1 MRLTLGFMLVTRFA
15 GSMRKSLMIPPT
27 SAPPLKILYVVYW
40 GAAEPLGQSLVL
52 PAIKKLAA
60 SNVKLTLVTFEK
72 PADLTNQA
80 LIADIRSSLEQL
92 GVEWIALRYHQQ
104 PKVAFDFLQGLSRA
118 FVIGLRLRPDIVH
131 ARTFIGGL
139 IGLFLAPL
147 LRAKLIYHNEGF
159 FPDEQVDGGVW
170 KKGSAI
176 HKVFK
181 FLEQQMYARAD
192 GIIAL
197 SHRAKEIIAKLPH
210 VIRKNT
216 PVIVVPSCVD
226 LLHFRP
232 THSAPSIK
240 ENGLRLI
247 YIGSVGRR
255 YWLDKVGR
263 FVAVAAEEIENV
275 HLQVLSRMEKSL
287 VASMLATGG
296 LAERNWSYDCVPHT
310 VIPEHLAQQHAGLF
324 FLSQGLSEHGCS
336 PTKIGEYWACGLPVI
351 TTPNVSDTDEII
363 RRERVGVVVEAHTDE
378 AYLKAFYELM
388 KLLADPELSQ
398 RCRQAAE
405 KHYSLDSACE
415 RQLQLYQSVSM
426 EITQVEIP
434 TSISEMRDR

>member
-1 MRLTLGFMLVTRFA
+1 MPL
-15 GSMRKSLMIPPT
+15 
-27 SAPPLKILYVVYW
+27 PLKILYVVYW

-52 PAIKKLAA
+52 PAVKKLAQLGV
-60 SNVKLTLVTFEK
+60 NLTLVTFEK
-72 PADLTNQA
+72 PADLANQI
-80 LIADIRSSLEQL
+80 LMADIRNSLEQL
-92 GVEWIALRYHQQ
+92 GVNWIPLRYNQQ
-104 PKVAFDFLQGLSRA
+104 PKVAFDFLQGVFRA

-131 ARTFIGGL
+131 TRTFVGGL
-139 IGLFLAPL
+139 IGMFLVPL
-147 LRAKLIYHNEGF
+147 LRAKLIFHNEGF

-170 KKGSAI
+170 KKDSAI

-181 FLEQQMYARAD
+181 FLEQQMYARAN

-197 SHRAKEIIAKLPH
+197 SYRAKAIIEKLPR

-216 PVIVVPSCVD
+216 PVVVVPSCVD
-226 LLHFRP
+226 LQHFQP
-232 THSAPSIK
+232 TYSPPSIK

-263 FVAVAAEEIENV
+263 FVAVAAQEIENV
-275 HLQVLSRMEKSL
+275 HLQVLSRMEKNL

-296 LAERNWSYDCVPHT
+296 LSESNWSYDCVPHT
-310 VIPEHLAQQHAGLF
+310 AIPDHLANQHAGLF

-378 AYLKAFYELM
+378 AYRKAFHELLE
-388 KLLADPELSQ
+388 LLADPELSQ
-398 RCRQAAE
+398 RCRRAAE
-405 KHYSLDSACE
+405 KYYALVPACE
-415 RQLQLYQSVSM
+415 RQIGLYQSLVTNPM
-426 EITQVEIP
+426 QINARQPVAEAHNE
-434 TSISEMRDR
+434 

>member
-1 MRLTLGFMLVTRFA
+1 MSKTTD
-15 GSMRKSLMIPPT
+15 
-27 SAPPLKILYVVYW
+27 APLRVLYVVYW

-52 PAIKKLAA
+52 PAIKKLA
-60 SNVKLTLVTFEK
+60 SMGVNLTLVSFEK
-72 PADLTNQA
+72 PADLANQA
-80 LIADIRSSLEQL
+80 LMAEIRSSLEQI
-92 GVEWIALRYHQQ
+92 GVEWIPLRYHHQ
-104 PKVAFDFLQGLSRA
+104 PKVAFDFLQGLFRT

-131 ARTFIGGL
+131 ARTFVTGL

-170 KKGSAI
+170 EKDSTI
-176 HKVFK
+176 HRVCK

-197 SHRAKEIIAKLPH
+197 SQRAKTIIRNISQ
-210 VIRKNT
+210 VVRKNT

-226 LLHFRP
+226 LQHFQP
-232 THSAPSIK
+232 ANTPHSITDGA
-240 ENGLRLI
+240 LRLI

-255 YWLDKVGR
+255 YWLDKIGR
-263 FVAVAAEEIENV
+263 FVAVAVQEVQNV
-275 HLQVLSRMEKSL
+275 HLQVFSRMEKSL
-287 VASMLATGG
+287 IASMLAAGG
-296 LAERNWSYDCVPHT
+296 LPENHWSYDCVPHT
-310 VIPEHLAQQHAGLF
+310 AIPSHLAQQQAGLF

-363 RRERVGVVVEAHTDE
+363 RRERVGVVVEEHSDE
-378 AYLKAFYELM
+378 AYRRAFHELLN
-388 KLLADPELSQ
+388 LLADPELSH

-405 KHYSLDSACE
+405 KYYSLDPACE
-415 RQLQLYQSVSM
+415 RQVELYQRLLADTVR
-426 EITQVEIP
+426 IAAPHRIP
-434 TSISEMRDR
+434 E